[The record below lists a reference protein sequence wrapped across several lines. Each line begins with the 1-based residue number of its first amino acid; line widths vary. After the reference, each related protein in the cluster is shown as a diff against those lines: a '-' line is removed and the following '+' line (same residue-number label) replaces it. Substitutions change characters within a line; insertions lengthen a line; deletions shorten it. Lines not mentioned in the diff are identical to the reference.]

1 MAASTAPE
9 EPGGGAGASHP
20 GPADPDGTKRCP
32 ACAEVVKAAAV
43 ICRYCRYDF
52 RTGLI
57 TVPVAVA
64 APRTNGY
71 AIASLVLGILGGYG
85 VTAILA
91 IVFGYRARREIDE
104 SEGRQTGRGLATAGI
119 VLGWVGIGLF
129 IIGII
134 LFFTVFLPLSRDP
147 SHFFPTPF
155 PQ

>member
-1 MAASTAPE
+1 
-9 EPGGGAGASHP
+9 
-20 GPADPDGTKRCP
+20 
-32 ACAEVVKAAAV
+32 
-43 ICRYCRYDF
+43 
-52 RTGLI
+52 
-57 TVPVAVA
+57 
-64 APRTNGY
+64 
-71 AIASLVLGILGGYG
+71 